1 MSTFTKGGVA
11 RWKDLRRRSLKAKCE
26 NAAEMERHAAGSI
39 RGHKATRSILQ
50 GPNSRRR
57 APPPSPCSCSSCYL
71 SCCEQVRIRYKRART
86 HTRMYAIYPPPPPG
100 VQLSDMLSIR
110 QPPPI
115 AIPARRLLQDMVI
128 NGASTAPPPSFFP
141 PPIPAQS
148 QFPQNRFPQ
157 PPPRSMAGD
166 INHFSPSVAIIM
178 VVLLSA
184 FFFMGFFSL
193 YVRRCADGSSADGR
207 ASHRRGG
214 EIYQEHPDQGVD
226 PDFLHSLPLVA
237 YSSRKKRGNN
247 VECVVCLTEFEEQE
261 PLRQLPICKH
271 VFHQDCIDMWLFSH
285 STCPLCRRNVVT
297 STRSLSFRSWGGS
310 GSFRHLTFLSR
321 GSSTAQNI
329 PPRSED
335 PGTVSLISSNI
346 SDAMVGI
353 PRSVSAEVSSATSAR
368 GTCAG
373 ANLEIDCSNLQS
385 TSIMPERQ
393 AGKMRTFSG
402 NCGAL
407 LDRSAKRQ
415 LGTNLARAN
424 STGHSLQQGQL
435 AGEGKVGQEL
445 AI

>member
-1 MSTFTKGGVA
+1 MP
-11 RWKDLRRRSLKAKCE
+11 L
-26 NAAEMERHAAGSI
+26 
-39 RGHKATRSILQ
+39 
-50 GPNSRRR
+50 
-57 APPPSPCSCSSCYL
+57 
-71 SCCEQVRIRYKRART
+71 
-86 HTRMYAIYPPPPPG
+86 YAIYPSSPPA
-100 VQLSDMLSIR
+100 LFSDMLSIR
-110 QPPPI
+110 QPPPV

-128 NGASTAPPPSFFP
+128 NGASAAPPPYSFFP
-141 PPIPAQS
+141 PPIPAVQS

-166 INHFSPSVAIIM
+166 INRFSPSVAIIM

-207 ASHRRGG
+207 TSLRRGR
-214 EIYQEHPDQGVD
+214 EIYQEHLDQGVD
-226 PDFLHSLPLVA
+226 PDFLHSLPLIA
-237 YSSRKKRGNN
+237 YSSKKKRGNN

-321 GSSTAQNI
+321 GSSTAHNL

-335 PGTVSLISSNI
+335 PGTASLISTNI
-346 SDAMVGI
+346 SDTMVGI
-353 PRSVSAEVSSATSAR
+353 RRSVSAEVSSATSAR
-368 GTCAG
+368 GTCMG
-373 ANLEIDCSNLQS
+373 ANSEIGCSNLQS
-385 TSIMPERQ
+385 TSIILERQ

-415 LGTNLARAN
+415 LGTSLARAN
-424 STGHSLQQGQL
+424 STGHSLQQGQR
-435 AGEGKVGQEL
+435 AGEANVGQEL